1 MAGAIRSHSPN
12 SLSKEDIVMS
22 KRDPIIELEPRN
34 PFSWKIV
41 AAALVA
47 WVLIFAAM
55 IELKLTVLRLL
66 LPLLAML
73 LVIYL
78 AVCTV
83 YLLKNRR

>member
-1 MAGAIRSHSPN
+1 MPKN
-12 SLSKEDIVMS
+12 
-22 KRDPIIELEPRN
+22 DPVIELEPRN

-41 AAALVA
+41 AAFLVA
-47 WVLIFAAM
+47 WVLIFVAI

-78 AVCTV
+78 PVFTI
-83 YLLKNRR
+83 YILKNRR